1 MADTPQR
8 VPRDVRMQGFAER
21 ASVSE
26 AIAWVDRYSKIQNAE
41 SVAVGAAVG
50 RILAEPLFSLADVPP
65 VDTASHDGYALR
77 SCETVGA
84 GSYNPL
90 PFCLQDY
97 QAALS
102 PFSAALVTNGTTL
115 PMGADAVAPFDLAQ
129 AGPEGANLI
138 GSVAQGEGVSVKG
151 QEVQMGTSLIET
163 SRPLRTSDIGLIA
176 SFGIKRVGVIRRPSV
191 RIILAGRKPSLSQKL
206 ADANGPMLR
215 ALVVRD
221 GGTIEICK
229 YGITNRDAIAEWIAR
244 PGADLVLVCGR
255 TGVGADD
262 EAPLALAASGT
273 LDVHG
278 IAVRPGGS
286 AGMGCAGQ
294 IPVILL
300 PGSPLDC
307 LCAYDLFAC
316 RLIRNLSGRGPCLP
330 YRVQQ
335 AKLKRKIVSS
345 VGTVELCRVLL
356 IAGDVLPLGTAD
368 SGGLASVVRADGFIM
383 VPATLEGYAPGAT
396 VDVYTYDER
405 HEVEGS

>member
-21 ASVSE
+21 ASLNE
-26 AIAWVDRYSKIQNAE
+26 AIAWVDRYSRIQDAE
-41 SVAVGAAVG
+41 SVALGGAVG
-50 RILAEPLFSLADVPP
+50 RILAEPLLSPADVPP
-65 VDTASHDGYALR
+65 ADTASHDGYALR

-97 QAALS
+97 QPPLS

-138 GSVAQGEGVSVKG
+138 GSVARGEGVSVKG
-151 QEVQMGTSLIET
+151 QEVQMGATLIET
-163 SRPLRTSDIGLIA
+163 SRPLRASDIGLIS
-176 SFGIKRVGVIRRPSV
+176 SFGIKRVSVIRRPLV
-191 RIILAGRKPSLSQKL
+191 RLLLVGRKSSKVGKL

-221 GGTIEICK
+221 GGTVEICR
-229 YGITNRDAIAEWIAR
+229 YGIKERGAIEEWIAR

-255 TGVGADD
+255 TGVGPDD
-262 EAPLALAASGT
+262 EAPLALAAGGT
-273 LDVHG
+273 LSLHG
-278 IAVRPGGS
+278 IAVRPGGTT
-286 AGMGCAGQ
+286 GMGCVGE

-307 LCAYDLFAC
+307 LHAYDLFAG
-316 RLIRNLSGRGPCLP
+316 RLIRNLSGRAPSLP
-330 YRVQQ
+330 YRVRQG
-335 AKLKRKIVSS
+335 KLKRKIVSS

-356 IAGDVLPLGTAD
+356 IAGDVIPLGNDD

-383 VPATLEGYAPGAT
+383 IPATLEGYAPGAT
-396 VDVYTYDER
+396 MDVYTYDEP
-405 HEVEGS
+405 HGVEGN